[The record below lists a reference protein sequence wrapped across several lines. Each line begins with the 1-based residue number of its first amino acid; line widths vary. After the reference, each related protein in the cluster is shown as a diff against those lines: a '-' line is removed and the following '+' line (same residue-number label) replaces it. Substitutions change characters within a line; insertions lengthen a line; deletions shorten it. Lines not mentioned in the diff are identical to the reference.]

1 MPQKKITV
9 TSESSGVRI
18 DVFISNDYP
27 AISRTKIQKCIEDGH
42 VLLNGS
48 PAKKRTGLKPG
59 DSIEINED
67 ALISSTELHLEAQD
81 ISLDILYEDEYLVAV
96 NKSASMVVHP
106 GSGNREG
113 TLVNAL
119 LFHIDSLSAGS
130 AQDRPGIVHRLD
142 KETSGVI
149 IAAKNDKAHFALSSL
164 FSERTVEKQYSGFCI
179 GTHPLAQ
186 DIINAPI
193 GRKKNDPIRFC
204 VTKNGKESITEYT
217 LLSHKAGIS
226 LISFF
231 PKTGRTHQIRVHAAS
246 RGFPVVADELY
257 GGGKTKAINIQ
268 PLDRPFVYKIFGCFE
283 RHALH
288 ARKLSFEHPFT
299 GKKIVLEAPFP
310 EDFRKA
316 IDLFGY
322 RDFQG

>member
-18 DVFISNDYP
+18 DVFISGAYP
-27 AISRTKIQKCIEDGH
+27 AISRTKIQKFIEDGH
-42 VLLNGS
+42 VLLNS
-48 PAKKRTGLKPG
+48 VPAKKRTGLKPG
-59 DSIEINED
+59 DIIEINED
-67 ALISSTELHLEAQD
+67 ALTSSTELHLEAQD
-81 ISLDILYEDEYLVAV
+81 ISLDILYEDKYLVAV
-96 NKSASMVVHP
+96 NKPAAMVVHP

-119 LFHIDSLSAGS
+119 LFHIDSLSTGS
-130 AQDRPGIVHRLD
+130 AHDRPGIVHRLD

-164 FSERTVEKQYSGFCI
+164 FSERTVEKQYIGFCI
-179 GTHPLAQ
+179 GAHPLEH
-186 DIINAPI
+186 DIIDAPI

-204 VTKNGKESITEYT
+204 VRNGGKESVTEYT

-257 GGGKTKAINIQ
+257 GGGKIKAVNIQ
-268 PLDRPFVYKIFGCFE
+268 PLDRPFVYKIYDCFE

-288 ARKLSFEHPFT
+288 ARKLSFVHPFT
-299 GKKIVLEAPFP
+299 RKKIALEAPFP
-310 EDFRKA
+310 EDFMKA
-316 IDLFGY
+316 IDLIEY
-322 RDFQG
+322 RDF